1 MMMLKKLEKISLENG
16 KVNRVMI
23 RKKTIKIIDT
33 LTAII
38 LFMQL
43 ESLLQFIVVHF
54 RNLGDLVMG
63 YGTPLVFLFHY
74 KYAGL
79 IFMIYTSPLYQVF
92 IAFFFIVFC
101 MNFVVVILKII
112 DFFFGKEKILRGKY
126 RYLIIMNLVF
136 LAWWIVDYYYMY
148 QIIANG

>member
-1 MMMLKKLEKISLENG
+1 
-16 KVNRVMI
+16 
-23 RKKTIKIIDT
+23 
-33 LTAII
+33 
-38 LFMQL
+38 
-43 ESLLQFIVVHF
+43 
-54 RNLGDLVMG
+54 MG

>member
-43 ESLLQFIVVHF
+43 ESLIHSTIIYFGMLGNADTGVEALLML
-54 RNLGDLVMG
+54 NLVSKGNGIMYV
-63 YGTPLVFLFHY
+63 
-74 KYAGL
+74 
-79 IFMIYTSPLYQVF
+79 IYTSPLYQVF

-126 RYLIIMNLVF
+126 RYLIIMNVVF